1 MVKQGKFAQ
10 VNQMKRQKNVARRQ
24 LDHNSK
30 TIMNDKIAEFLTV
43 RYHLMNQKQP
53 VWVIQETMLRF
64 LNILI
69 DQFGTQTIWNLEDGL
84 EQSFKTIGNQ
94 VPWQF
99 YYILSLQKTN
109 FMKFLKREVPAV
121 PLKDRLIMVNVSLQ
135 TFDEIVTQHL
145 ALNWFAAQY
154 RNQPEKL
161 QQLQAAHISD
171 LQKSFL
177 NEEGVA
183 WKSVEVLYLN
193 QAIASDKSSLDS
205 QTRKWIAA
213 LKQIEINL

>member
-1 MVKQGKFAQ
+1 
-10 VNQMKRQKNVARRQ
+10 
-24 LDHNSK
+24 
-30 TIMNDKIAEFLTV
+30 
-43 RYHLMNQKQP
+43 
-53 VWVIQETMLRF
+53 
-64 LNILI
+64 
-69 DQFGTQTIWNLEDGL
+69 
-84 EQSFKTIGNQ
+84 
-94 VPWQF
+94 
-99 YYILSLQKTN
+99 
-109 FMKFLKREVPAV
+109 MKFLKREVPAV

-161 QQLQAAHISD
+161 QQLQAAQISD